1 MLHGCTY
8 GECAHIQHVR
18 EPKHRS
24 SEELSLRVAT
34 HDPSLSA
41 DNVGHRFGD
50 RHCRSTMLAILTHSP
65 TLSAMSTLLTHGAT
79 LSANNVGQQNNVKMT
94 TEYN

>member
-1 MLHGCTY
+1 
-8 GECAHIQHVR
+8 
-18 EPKHRS
+18 
-24 SEELSLRVAT
+24 
-34 HDPSLSA
+34 
-41 DNVGHRFGD
+41 
-50 RHCRSTMLAILTHSP
+50 MLAILTHSP